1 MRFQPSVV
9 DVVGPL
15 SRRHLT
21 TNGPAGAVGRAVGV
35 GLGTVVALGTA
46 AEPETGE
53 GTALVPA
60 DPVVRTLGGGA
71 LEQAPTSTAK
81 ETTTVSRVD

>member
-9 DVVGPL
+9 DVVGPVW
-15 SRRHLT
+15 RRHLT
-21 TNGPAGAVGRAVGV
+21 TNGPAGGVGDAVGV
-35 GLGTVVALGTA
+35 GLASVVALGTA

-60 DPVVRTLGGGA
+60 DPEVRTLGDGA
-71 LEQAPTSTAK
+71 LEQAPVSAAM
-81 ETTTVSRVD
+81 ETTTVSSVH